1 MVTMPVSGDVDPDI
15 VDEIDVENSLDEGV
29 REVVVG
35 NVPSHEAR
43 VITKGKRIENRFI
56 IRNSQG
62 DLK

>member
-35 NVPSHEAR
+35 NVPSHETR
-43 VITKGKRIENRFI
+43 IMTRGKKIERRFI

-62 DLK
+62 D